1 MNDNIPGGIILFG
14 ATGGIGSATARR
26 LVREGR
32 SVLLAARNQ
41 EKLDQLAQELGAPVV
56 IVNADDSGS
65 IEAAFASCANQFGSV
80 SGAVNCFGSLL
91 LKPAHLTTDADWQ
104 QTLTTHLFSS
114 FAIVRAA
121 AKTMR
126 QGGGSIVLISSAAAR
141 IGLANHEAI
150 AAAKAGIQ
158 GLALSAAATYAS
170 KGIRINTVAPGLVRT
185 PLTEK
190 IWSAPAS
197 ESASAQMHALG
208 RLGEPDEVAS
218 LICWLLSP
226 EQTWVTGQIFGIDGG
241 LGTIAPRPRSSV

>member
-26 LVREGR
+26 LVRAGR

-41 EKLDQLAQELGAPVV
+41 EKLDQVAQELGAPAV

-126 QGGGSIVLISSAAAR
+126 QGGGAIVLISSAAAR